1 MNSYKLLQSVQAGP
15 FSTATGNKM
24 IDFAISE
31 GMVIDPS
38 QCFVQL
44 RVHLNTAD
52 TEVHNML
59 IRNTNPA
66 LTPLN
71 VDLIRNCSLSGD
83 KCGRLEDVRR
93 VNFLQHNL
101 LELSKSTVEKASMID
116 GLYQPRENAFGMLI
130 SPCVE
135 LHKDGVIPSAYVDA
149 RLAIPL
155 SHLFSIGSLTSLDT
169 SKTGTLRVHLELE
182 NLSYLEVVESTL
194 FKKPIIAFEGAMEDM
209 TVPSNVITTAT
220 DLPYESLEQSP
231 YFVGQKLL
239 LSYTNNDTSPA
250 PVPVVDQIVQVTG
263 IEYKADVRQVV
274 LTLNYNFPALPTGAT
289 AYIEIKV
296 AEKLTEEAYSL
307 SIATAEIGIAQL
319 IGASDSSTM
328 LEYLTFTTEEYSNGS
343 KTLNKI
349 FDIEPNAVNAMLFF
363 GGTTSNMISNND
375 FVSSYRMRVDNLDVY
390 DRDISVNIVDGDVLM
405 PSPLHYD
412 AINRTFLNAGLAL
425 KSLKLAGCRFTKA
438 DPKEKD
444 ISVENRYTALTNNIT
459 ILATPTP
466 VTACTKKLQFN
477 VATHDVMGAVIENVV
492 LFKQVVRQVKL

>member
-1 MNSYKLLQSVQAGP
+1 MNSYKLLQSIQAGP
-15 FSTATGNKM
+15 FSTVNGNKM
-24 IDFAISE
+24 IDFAIPE

-59 IRNTNPA
+59 IRNNNPA

-71 VDLIRNCSLSGD
+71 VDLIRNCWLSGD
-83 KCGRLEDVRR
+83 KCGKLEDIRR

-101 LELSKSTVEKASMID
+101 LEMTKSTVEKASMID
-116 GLYQPRENAFGMLI
+116 GLYQPRENAYGMLI

-135 LHKDGVIPSAYVDA
+135 LHKDGSVPSTYVDA

-182 NLSYLEVVESTL
+182 NLNYLEVVESTL
-194 FKKPIIAFEGAMEDM
+194 FKKPILAFEGKFVDITA
-209 TVPSNVITTAT
+209 PSNVVTTVP
-220 DLPYESLEQSP
+220 DMLYDSLEQSP
-231 YFVGQKLL
+231 YFVGQHLL
-239 LSYTNNDTSPA
+239 LSYTSDAET
-250 PVPVVDQIVQVTG
+250 PVPVEDEDVTVTG
-263 IEYKADVRQVV
+263 ISFDSTTRQIT
-274 LTLNYNFPALPTGAT
+274 LTLSYSFPTLPEGAT
-289 AYIEIKV
+289 MYTGVEV
-296 AEKLTEEAYSL
+296 VEKTTTEAYAI

-319 IGASDSSTM
+319 VGVSDNTTM

-349 FDIEPNAVNAMLFF
+349 FDIEPNAVNAMLLF

-390 DRDISVNIVDGDVLM
+390 DRDIAINTLDGDVLM
-405 PSPLHYD
+405 PSSLHYD
-412 AINRTFLNAGLAL
+412 AINRTFLNAGLPL
-425 KSLKLAGCRFTKA
+425 KSLKLAGQRFTKA
-438 DPKEKD
+438 DAKEND
-444 ISVENRYTALTNNIT
+444 ISMENRYTAVTNNIT
-459 ILATPTP
+459 LLATPTP
-466 VTACTKKLQFN
+466 ITAGTKKLQFN
-477 VATHDVMGAVIENVV
+477 VETKDVIGAVIENVV
-492 LFKQVVRQVKL
+492 LYKQVIRQVKL